1 MHSRTPSS
9 IAFKA
14 DRVDR
19 SISEHKRDV
28 GRGSGGLD
36 LTDLVQGFLLL
47 ECRQQWR
54 QWYMAGR
61 IRYSV
66 GLHHSLNEGFEQRVV
81 CGGIQQG
88 WRQAIHKETISLDP
102 AFFIFKSQTL

>member
-47 ECRQQWR
+47 ECRQQWG

-66 GLHHSLNEGFEQRVV
+66 WLHHLLKEGFLQKVGC
-81 CGGIQQG
+81 CGLPHGLRPSLPQ
-88 WRQAIHKETISLDP
+88 ET
-102 AFFIFKSQTL
+102 KSPYT